1 MKKSL
6 FAFGLFF
13 VFLVLQ
19 ISADRPVG
27 YENNWH
33 QWRGPLMTGFVPNG
47 RPPLE
52 WSETKNIKWKI
63 EIPGRGHATPIVWKD
78 KVFIQTAVPKGE
90 EPAPKQEAAGQK
102 RRGMPSR
109 KTSVEHKYVL
119 LCVNRVDGKI
129 LWETVLHEE
138 IPQEATHDLGSWASG
153 SPVTDGEHV
162 YAYFGSQGLYCL
174 DMEGK
179 LKWERDFGQMNKHMQ
194 FGEGASPALWGNTII
209 VLWDHEGDSFLHA
222 LDKRTGKE
230 LWKAA
235 RDERTSWA
243 TPNVVVVDGKPQ
255 VIASAT
261 TRIRGYDL
269 ATGELI
275 WECGGMT
282 SNVIPVPIESDGVLI
297 AASGF
302 RGNALLAIKLSGAKG
317 DITDTE
323 AVLWK
328 LDKDTPYTPSTL
340 IYEDK
345 LYFLRSN
352 NGILSCYNVKTGE
365 EYYSRERL
373 EGMGSLYTSPV
384 GADGRIYI
392 LGQKGTMFVIQHG
405 PDFKVLA
412 QNKLEDS
419 FHASP
424 AVVGKQMF
432 LRGFRYLY
440 CIEES

>member
-1 MKKSL
+1 
-6 FAFGLFF
+6 
-13 VFLVLQ
+13 
-19 ISADRPVG
+19 
-27 YENNWH
+27 
-33 QWRGPLMTGFVPNG
+33 
-47 RPPLE
+47 
-52 WSETKNIKWKI
+52 
-63 EIPGRGHATPIVWKD
+63 
-78 KVFIQTAVPKGE
+78 
-90 EPAPKQEAAGQK
+90 
-102 RRGMPSR
+102 MPSR
-109 KTSVEHKYVL
+109 NTEIKHKFDVLCLDRGDGHVLWQKTVK
-119 LCVNRVDGKI
+119 
-129 LWETVLHEE
+129 EE
-138 IPQEATHDLGSWASG
+138 VPEEATHDLGSWASG

-194 FGEGASPALWGNTII
+194 FGEGASPALWGNTVI